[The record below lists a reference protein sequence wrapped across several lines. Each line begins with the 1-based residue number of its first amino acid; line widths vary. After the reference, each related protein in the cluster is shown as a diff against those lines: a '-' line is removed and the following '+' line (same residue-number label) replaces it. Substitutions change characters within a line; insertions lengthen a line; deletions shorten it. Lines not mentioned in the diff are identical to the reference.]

1 MKLKFLTGCLLA
13 SFVSLPLDFV
23 SQTKVLAVPQV
34 IQVAQANSDYNQYM
48 RLGYT
53 ETRRRNYT
61 QALKYFQQALQL
73 RPNNKYATAAIR
85 NVNSYIQRRSTS
97 RISFVPGR
105 PGRLR
110 MAASRG
116 NCSLNGKAAVPLIA
130 TSKEAQLTTAKHPT
144 FFFSIPETAKK
155 VQGLEFVLRDD
166 ESIKPLYKETFKP
179 VEQAGI
185 VSITI
190 PANRYSLK
198 TGKEYT
204 WAFSMICDARS
215 RDQDLYLEGKIELLE
230 DENLSEQIQ
239 QTNEPLEQAIIY
251 TTAGFWENAL
261 SILANLRRQR
271 PNDPEVEKYWTD
283 LLNSVE
289 LEEEANQPLLPSLQT
304 SR

>member
-34 IQVAQANSDYNQYM
+34 IQVAQANSGYNQYM

-53 ETRRRNYT
+53 ETTRRNYR
-61 QALKYFQQALQL
+61 QALGYFRQALQL
-73 RPNNKYATAAIR
+73 RPNDRYATAAIR

-116 NCSLNGKAAVPLIA
+116 SCFVNGKPAVPLIP
-130 TSKEAQLTTAKHPT
+130 TSKEAQRTTAKHPT

-155 VQGLEFVLRDD
+155 VQGMEFVLRDD
-166 ESIKPLYKETFKP
+166 ESIQPLYRETFKP
-179 VEQAGI
+179 VQEAGI

-204 WAFSMICDARS
+204 WSFSMICDRRS
-215 RDQDLYLEGKIELLE
+215 RDQDLYLEGKIQLLE

-239 QTNEPLEQAIIY
+239 QTNEPLDQAIIY
-251 TTAGFWENAL
+251 ATAEFWENAL